1 MYIVEQYGELLRG
14 NGMETHRPCESCGS
28 SDALTVYEDGHKF
41 CFSCGKYFKA
51 RDDSC
56 DNNYFKY
63 KKEIRMATETKQ
75 TKPIISKDKLTL
87 TNIRDRGLSK
97 ETCTKYGYYVSDTG
111 RHIAEYR
118 NINGEVVGQKV
129 RRVEDKAFSI
139 NGTITDSLYGMHLFD
154 NGKKLI
160 ITEGEIDCLSYA
172 QVIDCKYPVV
182 SIPNGVNNAKKV
194 LLKNLDYLS
203 RFEEIVLMFDMDE
216 QGIKAAKECAEAIAR
231 EKVYIVN
238 LPLKDA
244 NEMLMA
250 GRVKE
255 LKDSV
260 WSAHK
265 YAPAGIVTVDDLM
278 EDILKPIERGINWCF
293 KSLTELTY
301 GRFMGAV
308 YGLGAGTGAGK
319 TDFITQQMAYDLVD
333 LGMSVGVF
341 SFEQRPTETVKR
353 IASKVAHKRLYLA
366 TEGESNDELMRYI
379 KTFQD
384 RLYLYDSFGTAE
396 WPLVETTIRYLHGTC
411 NVNIFYID
419 NLTFLTETGNAKDSL
434 ENIMK
439 KMSMLANSLQVIII
453 FVSHLTTPA
462 GGESHE
468 EGARISGRSFKDSRT
483 IEHLAHGLYG
493 LERNQQHEDAFTRNT
508 TTIRIIKDRLSGD
521 AVGETV
527 RVFYDRETGI
537 MREVISDNSM
547 FSMEG

>member
-1 MYIVEQYGELLRG
+1 MT
-14 NGMETHRPCESCGS
+14 ETHKECKDCGS
-28 SDALTVYEDGHKF
+28 SDALTVYEDGHSY
-41 CFSCGKYFKA
+41 CFSCGKYHKNN
-51 RDDSC
+51 RDDPFEYSR
-56 DNNYFKY
+56 
-63 KKEIRMATETKQ
+63 KKKMATETKQ
-75 TKPIISKDKLTL
+75 PKPLVPKERLTL
-87 TNIRDRGLSK
+87 TNIRERGLAR
-97 ETCTKYGYYVSDTG
+97 ETCEKYGYYIDKETG
-111 RHIAEYR
+111 QHVAEFR
-118 NINGEVVGQKV
+118 DINGQIAFQKV
-129 RRVEDKAFSI
+129 RHIDKKTFHTNGVFSEH
-139 NGTITDSLYGMHLFD
+139 LYGMHLFD

-182 SIPNGVNNAKKV
+182 SIPNGANNAKKV
-194 LLKNLDYLS
+194 ILKNLEYLS
-203 RFEEIVLMFDMDE
+203 RFEEIVLMFDMDTE
-216 QGIKAAKECAEAIAR
+216 GVKAAKECAEAIAR

-265 YAPAGIVTVDDLM
+265 FAPAGIVTVDDLM

-301 GRFMGAV
+301 GRFFGAI

-333 LGMSVGVF
+333 LGLSVGVF

-366 TEGESNDELMRYI
+366 TDGESNDELMRYI

-439 KMSMLANSLQVIII
+439 KMSMLANSLHVIII
-453 FVSHLTTPA
+453 FVSHLTTPS

-468 EGARISGRSFKDSRT
+468 EGAKISGRSFKDSRT

-493 LERNQQHEDAFTRNT
+493 LERNQQHQDQFERNT

-521 AVGETV
+521 AVGETI
-527 RVFYDRETGI
+527 RVYYDRETGI
-537 MREVISDNSM
+537 MRETTKFNPEG
-547 FSMEG
+547 FSIEG